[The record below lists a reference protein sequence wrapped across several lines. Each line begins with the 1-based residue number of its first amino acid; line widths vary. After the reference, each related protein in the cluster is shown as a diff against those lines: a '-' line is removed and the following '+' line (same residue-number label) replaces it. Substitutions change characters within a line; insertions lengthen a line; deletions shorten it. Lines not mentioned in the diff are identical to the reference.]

1 MSVSEIRERH
11 RGLECRSR
19 ISLRSIR
26 ATKEKDR
33 KRNAERRVFPTS
45 APPPL
50 SSPAPSFVLPRK
62 RGRIEVGGRHRR
74 GRGSRPAGRA
84 RLPAFHRGSC
94 QRDCPSP
101 RLGVRPCFLGLGRS
115 ARSGRPRP
123 TGGERSSAAPRA
135 LPAPRLSQSSE
146 STSRTGPSAGKM
158 MPEPPECDSDEPP
171 PAGTALAPRSRLA
184 SGSPSFTREIR
195 VIL

>member
-1 MSVSEIRERH
+1 MF
-11 RGLECRSR
+11 
-19 ISLRSIR
+19 
-26 ATKEKDR
+26 AKAKKDR
-33 KRNAERRVFPTS
+33 KRNAERRSFPTS

-50 SSPAPSFVLPRK
+50 SSPAC
-62 RGRIEVGGRHRR
+62 GGGNRR

-101 RLGVRPCFLGLGRS
+101 RLSVRPCFLGLGRS
-115 ARSGRPRP
+115 ARSCRHRP

-146 STSRTGPSAGKM
+146 STSRAGPCAGKM

-171 PAGTALAPRSRLA
+171 PAGAATRSAGRCPPAGVLV
-184 SGSPSFTREIR
+184 RER
-195 VIL
+195 DGLF